1 MFAHA
6 LWLYIYMYQVIKS
19 ARVMKKAVA
28 YLTPFMEQ
36 ERMER
41 LERRKAQNIVIDDDE
56 IDVSY

>member
-1 MFAHA
+1 MFAYA
-6 LWLYIYMYQVIKS
+6 LWLYVYMYQVIKS

-36 ERMER
+36 ERMEM